1 MTIAPQDDCA
11 PLVGPNF
18 DPANPDFQRLV
29 IAWQITVVLAAVS
42 ISASFYLIYRHL
54 QHYTQPHYQRWIV
67 RILLMV
73 PIYAFAS
80 CITFRFY
87 WLSPYIDVVRDS
99 YEAFA
104 LYSFHRLLL
113 LYLGP
118 DLEAQH
124 ARMQGKK
131 VKRFPVP
138 FCCWWY
144 NPAGYA
150 YLLNTRYLVLQY
162 VVVRPL
168 TTFMALV
175 FWAFGVLCPNSNS
188 PTHGEFWVTSLNLLS
203 STLAVYGLFTF
214 YIDIRTDI
222 RAHKPLW
229 KVVAVKFIV
238 FMCFWGSLV
247 LSALVK
253 FSVIQS
259 TQYYSAEA
267 ASDMLNAFIICVEM
281 LIAAAL
287 HVKAFPYTEF
297 CVQQSSGAGSA
308 TPPPPKMRFLPAVRD
323 AFSPRVFWRDVK
335 AAPKELREQKRRRLE
350 RRQKRLEESEIGT
363 GEKDRDVFSIRMED
377 FMTPPPRVASLKEA
391 QFVQPPMRTRWEQEE
406 EEEHDDDDV
415 SSTNS
420 GYSATSGRPHGPTV
434 QRPDKKCIEPASYG
448 EYGGGGAVESNEA
461 F

>member
-1 MTIAPQDDCA
+1 MFLSPPSTFHLAPREAPSTNMTMAPEDDCA

-18 DPANPDFQRLV
+18 DPANPEFQRLV
-29 IAWQITVVLAAVS
+29 IALQITVVLATIS
-42 ISASFYLIYRHL
+42 ISASFYLIFRHL
-54 QHYTQPHYQRWIV
+54 QHYTQPQYQRWIV
-67 RILLMV
+67 RILFMV

-80 CITFRFY
+80 CLTFRFY
-87 WLSPYIDVVRDS
+87 WLAPYIDVVRDS

-118 DLEAQH
+118 DLEGQH

-131 VKRFPVP
+131 VKRFPLP

-168 TTFMALV
+168 TTFMALI
-175 FWAFGVLCPNSNS
+175 FWGFGVLCPNSNS
-188 PTHGEFWVTSLNLLS
+188 PTHGQFWVTSLNLLS

-214 YIDIRTDI
+214 YLDISADIRE
-222 RAHKPLW
+222 HKPLW
-229 KVVAVKFIV
+229 KVIAVKFIV
-238 FMCFWGSLV
+238 FMCFWGSLI

-253 FSVIQS
+253 FNVIKS

-287 HVKAFPYTEF
+287 HVKAFPYTDF
-297 CVQQSSGAGSA
+297 TQLRAGAA
-308 TPPPPKMRFLPAVRD
+308 PMMRFWPAVRD
-323 AFSPRVFWRDVK
+323 SLSPRVFWRDVK
-335 AAPKELREQKRRRLE
+335 EAPKEMREQRHRRKE
-350 RRQKRLEESEIGT
+350 RREKRSKLANSLNRGV
-363 GEKDRDVFSIRMED
+363 GKEKDDFGMMVSVRLED

-391 QFVQPPMRTRWEQEE
+391 QLVRPPMRTRWDAEVGSEDDE
-406 EEEHDDDDV
+406 DDDA
-415 SSTNS
+415 SSTSS
-420 GYSATSGRPHGPTV
+420 GYSMTSVGNFAKSGRPLY
-434 QRPDKKCIEPASYG
+434 K
-448 EYGGGGAVESNEA
+448 
-461 F
+461 